1 IKVWAHVESNVRPY
15 ISSLFQT
22 EVKIDFRTIVESNF
36 IVVAQ
41 TGHGPLPRND
51 SSSGTLS
58 SNVTFVTCKSL
69 VLRIC
74 DDGANQLS
82 EEIAHSSDATGRAH
96 GYVLRGRATPH
107 TPADA
112 DESAEQRFGRGFS
125 AMVSTVPS
133 PSSSGVTPGLLL
145 LSFLLIQNCTGTS

>member
-1 IKVWAHVESNVRPY
+1 AKRY
-15 ISSLFQT
+15 
-22 EVKIDFRTIVESNF
+22 
-36 IVVAQ
+36 
-41 TGHGPLPRND
+41 HGPLPRND
-51 SSSGTLS
+51 SSSGILS

-96 GYVLRGRATPH
+96 GYVLRGRAPPH

-125 AMVSTVPS
+125 AMISTDPS
-133 PSSSGVTPGLLL
+133 PSQIRRDPRVAAAL
-145 LSFLLIQNCTGTS
+145 LSLNPR

>member
-1 IKVWAHVESNVRPY
+1 MP
-15 ISSLFQT
+15 ISF
-22 EVKIDFRTIVESNF
+22 TIITMGSF
-36 IVVAQ
+36 LATI
-41 TGHGPLPRND
+41 G
-51 SSSGTLS
+51 SSGILS

-74 DDGANQLS
+74 DEGANQLS

-96 GYVLRGRATPH
+96 GYVLRGRAPPH

-133 PSSSGVTPGLLL
+133 PSSSGRDPRVAAALKPHGVLTPHVPHPHRSPLIYNRPVNAHFKSH
-145 LSFLLIQNCTGTS
+145 SFGAAI

>member
-1 IKVWAHVESNVRPY
+1 IGGGRELAD
-15 ISSLFQT
+15 LFDIT
-22 EVKIDFRTIVESNF
+22 LPTRERSVNS
-36 IVVAQ
+36 
-41 TGHGPLPRND
+41 GHGPLPRND
-51 SSSGTLS
+51 SSSGILS
-58 SNVTFVTCKSL
+58 SNVTFVTFVTCKSL

-96 GYVLRGRATPH
+96 GYVLRGRAPPH

-145 LSFLLIQNCTGTS
+145 L